1 MNTLLKLFIII
12 ALLLTFAGCKKSQPT
27 GTKPMAEPVKPAE
40 VKKDQ
45 QATEQPKKVEQE
57 EYKYEAKGRR
67 DPFLSLVQSKKE
79 KPTKKKGASPFESY
93 DVDEIVLMAIASDKN
108 KYYALVSLPD
118 KKSYTI
124 TEGMTLGLQGGK
136 VQKITKNTVIIR
148 EFIRDFKGE
157 VKPKDTILKLHKG
170 EEE

>member
-1 MNTLLKLFIII
+1 
-12 ALLLTFAGCKKSQPT
+12 
-27 GTKPMAEPVKPAE
+27 MAAPVKPAE
-40 VKKDQ
+40 VNKDQ
-45 QATEQPKKVEQE
+45 QATEQSKKVEQE

-67 DPFLSLVQSKKE
+67 DPFFSLVQIKKE

-93 DVDEIVLMAIASDKN
+93 DVDEIQLLAIASDKN

-136 VQKITKNTVIIR
+136 VQKITRNTVIIR
-148 EFIRDFKGE
+148 EFIRDYKGE
-157 VKPKDTILKLHKG
+157 VKPRDSILKLHKG

>member
-12 ALLLTFAGCKKSQPT
+12 ALLSTFAGCKKSQPT
-27 GTKPMAEPVKPAE
+27 GTKPMAAPVKPA
-40 VKKDQ
+40 VVNKDQ
-45 QATEQPKKVEQE
+45 QATDQSKKVEKE
-57 EYKYEAKGRR
+57 EYRYEAKGRR
-67 DPFLSLVQSKKE
+67 DPFLTLVQIKKE

-93 DVDEIVLMAIASDKN
+93 DVDEIHLLAIASDKN

-136 VQKITKNTVIIR
+136 VQKITRNTVIIR
-148 EFIRDFKGE
+148 EFIRDYKGE
-157 VKPKDTILKLHKG
+157 VKPRDSILKLHKG
-170 EEE
+170 DEE

>member
-27 GTKPMAEPVKPAE
+27 GTKPAAPVKPAE
-40 VKKDQ
+40 VNKDQ
-45 QATEQPKKVEQE
+45 QATEQSKKVEQE

-67 DPFLSLVQSKKE
+67 DPFFSLVQIKKE

-93 DVDEIVLMAIASDKN
+93 DVDEIQLLAIASDKN

-136 VQKITKNTVIIR
+136 VQKITRNTVIIR
-148 EFIRDFKGE
+148 EFIRDYKGE
-157 VKPKDTILKLHKG
+157 VKPRDSILKLHKG

>member
-27 GTKPMAEPVKPAE
+27 GTKPMAAPVKPAE
-40 VKKDQ
+40 VKKEQ
-45 QATEQPKKVEQE
+45 QTTEQPKKVEQE

-67 DPFLSLVQSKKE
+67 DPFLSLVQIKKE

-93 DVDEIVLMAIASDKN
+93 DVDEIHLMAIASDKN
-108 KYYALVSLPD
+108 KYYALISLPD

-148 EFIRDFKGE
+148 EFIRDYKGE
-157 VKPKDTILKLHKG
+157 VKPRDSILKLHKG

>member
-1 MNTLLKLFIII
+1 MNTLLKLFVIIT
-12 ALLLTFAGCKKSQPT
+12 LVLTFAGCNKSQPT
-27 GTKPMAEPVKPAE
+27 GTKPMAAPVKPAE
-40 VKKDQ
+40 VKKEQ
-45 QATEQPKKVEQE
+45 QATEQPKKVELE

-67 DPFLSLVQSKKE
+67 DPFLSLVQIKKE

-93 DVDEIVLMAIASDKN
+93 DVDEITLMAIASDKN

-136 VQKITKNTVIIR
+136 VQKITKDTVIIR
-148 EFIRDFKGE
+148 EFIRDYKGE
-157 VKPKDTILKLHKG
+157 VKSRDSILKLHKG
-170 EEE
+170 E

>member
-1 MNTLLKLFIII
+1 MNTLLKLFVIITF
-12 ALLLTFAGCKKSQPT
+12 LLTFAGCNKSQPT
-27 GTKPMAEPVKPAE
+27 GTKPMAAPVKPAE
-40 VKKDQ
+40 VKKEQ

-67 DPFLSLVQSKKE
+67 DPFLSLVQIKKE

-93 DVDEIVLMAIASDKN
+93 DVDEITLMAIASDKN

-136 VQKITKNTVIIR
+136 VQKITKDTVIIR
-148 EFIRDFKGE
+148 EFIRDYKGE
-157 VKPKDTILKLHKG
+157 VKSRDSILKLHKG
-170 EEE
+170 E